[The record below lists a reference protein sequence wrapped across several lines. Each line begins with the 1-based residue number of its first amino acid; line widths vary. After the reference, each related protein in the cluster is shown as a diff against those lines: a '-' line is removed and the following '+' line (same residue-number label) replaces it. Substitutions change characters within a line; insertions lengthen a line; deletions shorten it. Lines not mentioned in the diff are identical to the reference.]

1 MVFSFLRALRGEAS
15 VSFFRLGTLGSC
27 AVLFLDVAE
36 KYFGLRDVRVGVAD
50 ARGKIVGD
58 VARYDAR
65 ITPVPR
71 EPDLVDRLTFD
82 KERLKPFGHQSE
94 NFDGTARA
102 ADDHLVAVFDP
113 FALGQCRADLDDGAG
128 HEACEPG

>member
-50 ARGKIVGD
+50 ARGEIISD

-82 KERLKPFGHQSE
+82 KERLKPFGHQRIHL
-94 NFDGTARA
+94 DGTSGA
-102 ADDHLVAVFDP
+102 AHDNLVTVLDSC
-113 FALGQCRADLDDGAG
+113 ALR
-128 HEACEPG
+128 